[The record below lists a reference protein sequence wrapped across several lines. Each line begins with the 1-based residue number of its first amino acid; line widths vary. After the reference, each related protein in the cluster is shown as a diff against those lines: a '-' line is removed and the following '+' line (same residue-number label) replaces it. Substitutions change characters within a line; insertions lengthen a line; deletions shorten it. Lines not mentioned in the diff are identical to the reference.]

1 MVDSREQNVYLAKLA
16 EQPERYDEMAEHMN
30 VRGQCSV
37 LLIVVSAIVG
47 NVLNIR

>member
-1 MVDSREQNVYLAKLA
+1 MVDAREQNVYLAKLA
-16 EQPERYDEMAEHMN
+16 EQAERYDEMAEHMK